1 VIVKLENKRSS
12 DNAKAS
18 LLIVDDNEI
27 NINLISRCLQKHE
40 GYTLTTAG
48 GGKQA
53 LDLIRRQPFDVVL
66 LDLKM
71 PEVSGHDVL
80 MVVRQTYSL
89 SQLPIIIISAE
100 EDSKAAVDTLQLG
113 ANDYVVKPIDFK
125 TLKARIDTQV
135 NLKHNEQAYMEIKDN
150 LEQLV
155 AQRTDEL
162 DDINEI
168 LRKERQRFEYLLTS
182 SPTITYATS
191 VDSKHHCNFVSN
203 NVTEILG
210 YLPEEMTNDSEFW
223 LNHIRSEDKE
233 KIFRKLS
240 RNLKKG
246 RGVIEYLFLHKDG
259 SYRWVRD
266 MHRVLYAGERPVE
279 IVGSWTD
286 ITEQQQLKDEINY
299 KQSHDE
305 LTGLIN
311 RKEFERRL
319 QHILEGSMSD
329 TGQHIVCYLDL
340 DQFKVIND
348 TQGRTA
354 GDEILRQLSEI
365 FKDTLS
371 HRDVLA
377 YLGGDEFGILLQHC
391 ALNQANRALSILQ
404 DAIREFRLV
413 WNGNNLAITASIGV
427 VPVDKNT
434 GGTSSILSIAEAAC
448 NAAKQ
453 DGRDRIYNYTVTD
466 ESFGNRQQ
474 EMLWVERINRALEED
489 RFYLYYQPIVAL
501 KEALHD
507 THYELLIRMKDDN
520 GDLVPPGAFLPA
532 AERYNLSSKID
543 RWVIQTFLSWF
554 EAYSEL
560 LEQNNSWGI
569 NLSGHSLSDEN
580 LLQFVIE
587 ELNHKQIPANKIYFE
602 ITETAAIGN
611 LNNATQFI
619 DTLKKHGCRF
629 ALDDFGS
636 GLSSFSYLRNLHVDF
651 LKIDGMFVKEMV
663 NNSTDFAMVK
673 AINDVGQVM
682 GKKTIAEFVENNEI
696 VQKLKEIGVDYAQGY
711 GICKPKP
718 LTEYS
723 ISKNPATS

>member
-1 VIVKLENKRSS
+1 
-12 DNAKAS
+12 
-18 LLIVDDNEI
+18 
-27 NINLISRCLQKHE
+27 
-40 GYTLTTAG
+40 
-48 GGKQA
+48 
-53 LDLIRRQPFDVVL
+53 
-66 LDLKM
+66 
-71 PEVSGHDVL
+71 
-80 MVVRQTYSL
+80 
-89 SQLPIIIISAE
+89 
-100 EDSKAAVDTLQLG
+100 
-113 ANDYVVKPIDFK
+113 
-125 TLKARIDTQV
+125 
-135 NLKHNEQAYMEIKDN
+135 
-150 LEQLV
+150 
-155 AQRTDEL
+155 
-162 DDINEI
+162 
-168 LRKERQRFEYLLTS
+168 
-182 SPTITYATS
+182 
-191 VDSKHHCNFVSN
+191 
-203 NVTEILG
+203 
-210 YLPEEMTNDSEFW
+210 
-223 LNHIRSEDKE
+223 
-233 KIFRKLS
+233 
-240 RNLKKG
+240 
-246 RGVIEYLFLHKDG
+246 
-259 SYRWVRD
+259 
-266 MHRVLYAGERPVE
+266 
-279 IVGSWTD
+279 
-286 ITEQQQLKDEINY
+286 
-299 KQSHDE
+299 
-305 LTGLIN
+305 
-311 RKEFERRL
+311 
-319 QHILEGSMSD
+319 MSD